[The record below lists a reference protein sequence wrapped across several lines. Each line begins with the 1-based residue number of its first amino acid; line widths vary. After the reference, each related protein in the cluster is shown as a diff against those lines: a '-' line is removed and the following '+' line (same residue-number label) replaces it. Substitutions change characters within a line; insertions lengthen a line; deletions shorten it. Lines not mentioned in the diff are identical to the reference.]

1 MDEWTIFKTP
11 LKLPPLLQKLKAH
24 LQNLANSKSKLT
36 SENKIVDIVSIS
48 NYIIIKKGWL
58 NDVYFLKTNIF
69 IKYF

>member
-11 LKLPPLLQKLKAH
+11 LKLSSLLQKLNAH

-36 SENKIVDIVSIS
+36 SENKIVNIASIS